1 LAAHILACD
10 ARHWRTLYFRN
21 GMTRIRLEGFVLD
34 TEARQ
39 LLRAGRP
46 VHLAP
51 KALELLELLVDKR
64 PNAVSKAVIHDKLWP
79 ETFVA
84 EVNLPVLIHRLREA
98 LEDDPRDPR
107 FVRTVTRFGYAFCGS
122 AWSEADGPPPVGA
135 FHEHRVVLGN
145 REIVLRQG
153 DNLLGRTYEAA
164 VRVDQTSVSR
174 RHAIIRVSD
183 SGATIE
189 DCGSKNGTFR
199 GNERVN
205 EAVPLQDGDRILL
218 GAALLIFRS
227 FRRDADGMDTDP
239 AARPTT
245 PLIPPDGPVRSHV

>member
-1 LAAHILACD
+1 MA
-10 ARHWRTLYFRN
+10 
-21 GMTRIRLEGFVLD
+21 RIRLEGFVLD

-39 LLRAGRP
+39 LLRGGRP

-64 PNAVSKAVIHDKLWP
+64 PNAVSKAAIHDRLWP
-79 ETFVA
+79 DTFVA

-122 AWSEADGPPPVGA
+122 AWSESDAGAPVGS
-135 FHEHRVVLGN
+135 FFEYRVVLGN

-174 RHAIIRVSD
+174 RHAVIRISD

-189 DCGSKNGTFR
+189 DCGSKTARSAGTS
-199 GNERVN
+199 
-205 EAVPLQDGDRILL
+205 A
-218 GAALLIFRS
+218 
-227 FRRDADGMDTDP
+227 
-239 AARPTT
+239 
-245 PLIPPDGPVRSHV
+245 